1 VNLVERLSAFSSH
14 LSGRQKAIAG
24 GVAVV
29 LVSGAA
35 IGGALAATGSSD
47 HRAAPPP
54 VVTTPALS
62 TTAPAPKPKPK
73 PRPKPKPKK
82 KPAPKGPT
90 QNPLTGV
97 GPVPKGPVIAVKIDD
112 TASGRPQAGIDQAD
126 IVYIEQAEG
135 GLSRLVAVFGTRK
148 PTAGAVRSVRTSDP
162 ELLSQYGRIVLAA
175 SGGGGDSLPTLDH
188 SILHPYIMD
197 RGAPYYYRE
206 LSRASDYI
214 NVMLPLGPVSAR
226 LKTGRAKKIGFQ
238 WAKRLPGIKK
248 LPHTT
253 GVRTRVGSTDVTF
266 RWSPGL
272 NKYVRTIDGVA
283 QVAADG
289 QPVATPNVIVQFCKV
304 TPHPGDIDVNGMPSQ
319 YTHSIGRGRVAIFR
333 NGHRIIGLWSRA
345 SLTAPTVFKDKYGHV
360 IPLSPGG
367 AWVVLAAT
375 GAPLSS

>member
-1 VNLVERLSAFSSH
+1 MNLVERLSEFSSRR
-14 LSGRQKAIAG
+14 SGRQKAIAG

-29 LVSGAA
+29 LMSGVA
-35 IGGALAATGSSD
+35 IGGTLAATGSSD
-47 HRAAPPP
+47 HHAAPPP
-54 VVTTPALS
+54 VATTPAPTS
-62 TTAPAPKPKPK
+62 TTPVPKVTPK
-73 PRPKPKPKK
+73 PKPKPKK
-82 KPAPKGPT
+82 KPVPKAAPK
-90 QNPLTGV
+90 NPLTGM

-112 TASGRPQAGIDQAD
+112 TAPGRPQAGIDQAD

-135 GLSRLVAVFGTRK
+135 GLSRLVAVFGTHK

-175 SGGGGDSLPTLDH
+175 SGGGGDSIPTLDH

-197 RGAPYYYRE
+197 RGAPYYYRD

-214 NVMLPLGPVSAR
+214 NVMLPLGPASAR
-226 LKTGRAKKIGFQ
+226 LKTGKAKNIGFQ
-238 WAKRLPGIKK
+238 WSVRLPGIKK
-248 LPHTT
+248 LHHTT
-253 GVRTRVGSTDVTF
+253 GVRTLVGSTDVTF
-266 RWSPGL
+266 RWNAGL
-272 NKYVRTIDGVA
+272 NKFVRTIDGVA

-289 QPVATPNVIVQFCKV
+289 RPVATPNVIVQFCKV

-333 NGHRIIGLWSRA
+333 NGRRIDGSWSRA
-345 SLTAPTVFKDKYGHV
+345 SLTGPTVFKDKSGHV
-360 IPLSPGG
+360 IPLAPGG